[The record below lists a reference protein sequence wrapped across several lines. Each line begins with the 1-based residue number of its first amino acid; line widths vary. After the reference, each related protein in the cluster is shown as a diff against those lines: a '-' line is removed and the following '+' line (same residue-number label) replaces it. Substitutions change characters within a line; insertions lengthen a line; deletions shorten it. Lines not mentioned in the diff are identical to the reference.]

1 MKKTHIR
8 VLRSILITCLF
19 LALACP
25 ALGDD
30 FNYDLLQNL
39 LDQHLRP
46 DQEARGF
53 HLALLDYRAISKENS
68 LPDSNYQQLLA
79 QFSAFD
85 PTRLSSRDEKLAF
98 WINAYNLGAIK
109 MVIDHFPVNSIRSRK
124 INFLKNPWNKKVLA
138 IGSKSYSLGQ
148 IEHDILL
155 DELAEPMAH
164 FAIVCASFSCP
175 DLSPTVYVA
184 ENLKE
189 QLDRQASLF
198 INDPR
203 KGLNFDRENKKIY
216 FSQIFKF
223 DKKTFPDGARSALH
237 LIAPFLARQDR
248 IYLLSESYKI
258 KYLEYD
264 WELNITEK
272 TD

>member
-1 MKKTHIR
+1 MKKTR
-8 VLRSILITCLF
+8 LGVLRSILIITLF
-19 LALACP
+19 LTHACP
-25 ALGDD
+25 ALAGD
-30 FNYDLLQNL
+30 FNYDLLQNF
-39 LDQHLRP
+39 LDRHLTA
-46 DQEARGF
+46 DQKARGF
-53 HLALLDYRAISKENS
+53 HMGLLDYRAISKENS
-68 LPDSNYQQLLA
+68 SPDSNYQQLLA

-85 PTRLSSRDEKLAF
+85 PARLHSRDEKLAF

-124 INFLKNPWNKKVLA
+124 INFLKNPWNIKVLA
-138 IGSKSYSLGQ
+138 IGGKSYSLGQ

-175 DLSPTVYVA
+175 DLSPTVYLA
-184 ENLKE
+184 EDLKK
-189 QLDRQASLF
+189 QLAKQASLF
-198 INDPR
+198 LHDPK
-203 KGLNFDRENKKIY
+203 KGLNINRQQKTVY

-223 DKKTFPDGARSALH
+223 DKKTFPDGARSALK
-237 LIAPFLARQDR
+237 LISPFLSKRER

-264 WELNITEK
+264 WDLNIMEK